1 MRDNREYKTG
11 GNIDMAKIG
20 FIGMGNMGTAIM
32 RGLLKTYKPEELLFT
47 SAHEAKMQKITEE
60 TGVAHVST
68 ATDCAE
74 QVKYLV
80 LAVKPQVLP
89 TVFKELNGKIRKGQ
103 VVISIAA
110 GYAIADLQAGLGDS
124 ARIVRSMPNTP
135 AMVGEGMS
143 GVSYD
148 EALFTDEEK
157 DVIDGFF
164 TSFGKMEKVDEKL
177 MDVVGSASGC
187 SPAYV
192 YMFIEALADGCVKN
206 GLPRQAAYKMVAQ
219 AVLGSAKMVLETGK
233 HPGELKD
240 MVCSPGGTTIEGL
253 AALEENGFRG
263 AIIKACDANFEKNKK
278 LKG

>member
-1 MRDNREYKTG
+1 
-11 GNIDMAKIG
+11 MAKIG

-47 SAHEAKMQKITEE
+47 SAHETKMQKITEE

-68 ATDCAE
+68 ATECAE

-89 TVFKELNGKIRKGQ
+89 TVFKELNGKIREDQ

-110 GYAIADLQAGLGDS
+110 GYAIADLQSGLGES

-157 DVIDGFF
+157 AVIDGFF

-253 AALEENGFRG
+253 AALEESGFRG

>member
-1 MRDNREYKTG
+1 
-11 GNIDMAKIG
+11 MAKIG
-20 FIGMGNMGTAIM
+20 FLGLGNMGTAIM
-32 RGLLKTYKPEELLFT
+32 RGLLKTYQPEELLFT

-60 TGVAHVST
+60 TGVTHVFT
-68 ATDCAE
+68 ATECAE

-89 TVFKELNGKIRKGQ
+89 TVFKELNGKIRKNQ

-110 GYAIADLQAGLGDS
+110 GYAIADLQAGLGDE

-148 EALFTDEEK
+148 ENLFTDEEK
-157 DVIDGFF
+157 QVIDGFF

-192 YMFIEALADGCVKN
+192 YMFIEAMADAAVADGM
-206 GLPRQAAYKMVAQ
+206 PRAQ
-219 AVLGSAKMVLETGK
+219 AYTFAAQSVLGSAKMVLETGR

-240 MVCSPGGTTIEGL
+240 AVCSPGGTTIEAVAELERTGMRSSVI
-253 AALEENGFRG
+253 AAQR
-263 AIIKACDANFEKNKK
+263 ACVRKSRDMSK
-278 LKG
+278 

>member
-1 MRDNREYKTG
+1 
-11 GNIDMAKIG
+11 
-20 FIGMGNMGTAIM
+20 
-32 RGLLKTYKPEELLFT
+32 
-47 SAHEAKMQKITEE
+47 
-60 TGVAHVST
+60 
-68 ATDCAE
+68 
-74 QVKYLV
+74 
-80 LAVKPQVLP
+80 
-89 TVFKELNGKIRKGQ
+89 
-103 VVISIAA
+103 
-110 GYAIADLQAGLGDS
+110 
-124 ARIVRSMPNTP
+124 MPNTP

-157 DVIDGFF
+157 AVIDGFF
-164 TSFGKMEKVDEKL
+164 TSFGEMEKVDEKL

-206 GLPRQAAYKMVAQ
+206 GLPRQAAYKMVSQ

-253 AALEENGFRG
+253 AALEESGFRG

>member
-1 MRDNREYKTG
+1 MRDGREYKTG
-11 GNIDMAKIG
+11 GNRNMAKIG

-68 ATDCAE
+68 ATECAE

-89 TVFKELNGKIRKGQ
+89 TVFKELNGKIKKDQ

-110 GYAIADLQAGLGDS
+110 GYAIADLQAGLGES

-148 EALFTDEEK
+148 DSLFTDEERE
-157 DVIDGFF
+157 VIDGFF

-206 GLPRQAAYKMVAQ
+206 GLPRQAAYKMVSQ

>member
-1 MRDNREYKTG
+1 
-11 GNIDMAKIG
+11 MAKIG

-32 RGLLKTYKPEELLFT
+32 RGLLKTYQPEELLFT

-60 TGVAHVST
+60 TGVAHVFT
-68 ATDCAE
+68 ATECAE

-89 TVFKELNGKIRKGQ
+89 TVFKELNGKIRKNQ

-110 GYAIADLQAGLGDS
+110 GYAIADLQAGLGDE
-124 ARIVRSMPNTP
+124 N
-135 AMVGEGMS
+135 
-143 GVSYD
+143 
-148 EALFTDEEK
+148 LFTDEEK
-157 DVIDGFF
+157 QVIDGFF

>member
-1 MRDNREYKTG
+1 MRVGRKYKTG

-68 ATDCAE
+68 ATECAE

-89 TVFKELNGKIRKGQ
+89 IIFKELNGKISKDQ